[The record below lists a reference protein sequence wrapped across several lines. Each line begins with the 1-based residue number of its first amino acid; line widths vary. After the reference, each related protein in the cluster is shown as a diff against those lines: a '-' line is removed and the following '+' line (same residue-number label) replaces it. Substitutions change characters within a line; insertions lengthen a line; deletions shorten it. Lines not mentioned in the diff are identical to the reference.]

1 MGKIANVVVDRN
13 AWRVTQLE
21 VKLDD
26 DVAKEYGVKKVLRST
41 VVPLKTDEIKTIGD
55 AVLLKEP
62 KLTPRVQSSG
72 KSKDE
77 TKNKKTAK

>member
-1 MGKIANVVVDRN
+1 MGKISNVVVDRN

-26 DVAKEYGVKKVLRST
+26 DVAKEYGVKRALRST
-41 VVPLKTDEIKTIGD
+41 VVPLKTDEVKTVGD

-62 KLTPRVQSSG
+62 KLTPRVQSG
-72 KSKDE
+72 RTKDE
-77 TKNKKTAK
+77 TKSKKVK